1 MYSIFKVP
9 IGSHMYK
16 YGVHLSS
23 YDEAIFSSTGERD
36 LVYMYMLH
44 NKQLVIRTVYICNLL
59 CKYIVQTVLLLGG
72 SGVWGAVGG

>member
-36 LVYMYMLH
+36 LVY
-44 NKQLVIRTVYICNLL
+44 KQLVIRNVYTCNLL
-59 CKYIVQTVLLLGG
+59 CKYIV
-72 SGVWGAVGG
+72 

>member
-16 YGVHLSS
+16 YHN
-23 YDEAIFSSTGERD
+23 YDEAIFSSIGERD

-44 NKQLVIRTVYICNLL
+44 NKQLVIRTVYTCNLL
-59 CKYIVQTVLLLGG
+59 CKYIV
-72 SGVWGAVGG
+72 